1 MAAVDKKFSQVDVT
15 DERDVISVGVGRP
28 VVSETTD
35 SEGSDEF
42 ACAVCER
49 TFEDEA
55 ALDRHVHDVGL
66 VD

>member
-1 MAAVDKKFSQVDVT
+1 VAAVDKKFSQADVT
-15 DERDVISVGVGRP
+15 DERNVISVPVGRP
-28 VVSETTD
+28 AVSDTTD
-35 SEGSDEF
+35 PEESGEF

-49 TFEDEA
+49 TFDDEA

>member
-1 MAAVDKKFSQVDVT
+1 VNKKFSQVDVT
-15 DERDVISVGVGRP
+15 DERDVISVAVVRPGV
-28 VVSETTD
+28 SDTTD
-35 SEGSDEF
+35 PEGPTEF